1 MTQAASMI
9 PVARPW
15 MDECEADAAR
25 RAILSGWVTQGPEV
39 AAFEQEFAAAV
50 GAPHACAVSSCTA
63 ALHLALLA
71 FGVEPGDEVVTVSHS
86 FVATANAIRYCGATP
101 VFVDVELETSNIDPN
116 RVADAISA
124 RTKAILCVHQLGMPC
139 NMAALVPL
147 ALSRGLPLI
156 EDAACAAGSEIL
168 WDGRWERIGQP
179 HGEVA
184 CFSFHPRKL
193 LSTGDGGMLTT
204 SNAVLDRKF
213 RLLRQHGMSVSD
225 SARHTSS
232 KVVTESYAVLGYNY
246 RLTDIQAAIGREQL
260 KRLPAMVARRRELA
274 DRYQQHLSGLTAVA
288 TPREPAWARTNWQT
302 YAVRLQ
308 PHLNRDE
315 VMQRMLDEGIA
326 TRRGV
331 TNAHREPSY
340 LPSSWRAAPG
350 GLANSEQA
358 SASAL
363 ALPLFHQMTVE
374 DQDRVIESLARACL
388 PRAESRGW

>member
-1 MTQAASMI
+1 MI

-15 MDECEADAAR
+15 MDEQEADAAR
-25 RAILSGWVTQGPEV
+25 RAILSEWVTQGPEV

-50 GAPHACAVSSCTA
+50 GSAHACAVSSCTT
-63 ALHLALLA
+63 ALHVALLA
-71 FGVEPGDEVVTVSHS
+71 LGVEPGDEVVTVSHS
-86 FVATANAIRYCGATP
+86 FVATANAVRYCGATP
-101 VFVDVELETSNIDPN
+101 VFVDVELDSSNIDPA
-116 RVADAISA
+116 RVADAISE

-139 NMAALVPL
+139 NLAALVPL
-147 ALSRGLPLI
+147 AMSRGLPLI

-168 WDGRWERIGQP
+168 WDGQWERIGRP

-204 SNAVLDRKF
+204 ANAVLDRKF

-225 SARHTSS
+225 STRHSS
-232 KVVTESYAVLGYNY
+232 SIVVHESYKMLGYNY

-274 DRYQQHLSGLTAVA
+274 DRYAHRLSGLTAVT
-288 TPREPAWARTNWQT
+288 TPREPAWARTNWQS

-308 PHLNRDE
+308 SNLNRE
-315 VMQRMLDEGIA
+315 QVMQRMLDDGIA

-331 TNAHREPSY
+331 INAHCEPAY
-340 LPSSWRAAPG
+340 PPGSWRAGPG
-350 GLANSEQA
+350 GLAHSEQA
-358 SASAL
+358 SATAVV
-363 ALPLFHQMTVE
+363 LPLYHQMTVE
-374 DQDRVIESLARACL
+374 DQDRVIESLARAC
-388 PRAESRGW
+388 R

>member
-1 MTQAASMI
+1 MI

-15 MDECEADAAR
+15 MDEREADAAR

-39 AAFEQEFAAAV
+39 AAFEHEFAAAV
-50 GAPHACAVSSCTA
+50 GASHACAVSSCTT
-63 ALHLALLA
+63 ALHLALIA

-101 VFVDVELETSNIDPN
+101 VFVDVELDSSNIDPD

-124 RTKAILCVHQLGMPC
+124 RTKAILCVHQLGLPC
-139 NMAALVPL
+139 KMAALVPL
-147 ALSRGLPLI
+147 AMSHGLPLI

-168 WDGRWERIGQP
+168 WNGSWERIGRP

-213 RLLRQHGMSVSD
+213 RLMRQHGMSVSD
-225 SARHTSS
+225 AARHASAT
-232 KVVTESYAVLGYNY
+232 VMHESYTTLGYNY

-260 KRLPAMVARRRELA
+260 KRLPDMVSRRRELA
-274 DRYQQHLSGLTAVA
+274 ERYAQHLSALAAVT
-288 TPREPAWARTNWQT
+288 TPREPAWARTNWQS
-302 YAVRLQ
+302 YAVRLR
-308 PHLNRDE
+308 PSLNRDE
-315 VMQRMLDEGIA
+315 VMQRMLDDGVA

-331 TNAHREPSY
+331 VNAHQEPAY
-340 LPSSWRAAPG
+340 PPHTWRGAPG
-350 GLANSEQA
+350 GLASSEQA
-358 SASAL
+358 AATTL
-363 ALPLFHQMTVE
+363 VLPLFHQMTVE
-374 DQDRVIESLARACL
+374 DQDRVVESLARAC
-388 PRAESRGW
+388 R